1 MESLLFNIDLIDLPL
16 ECGDDKVTRYADDT
30 TRCSCTQDIFF
41 VISELKRIAQ
51 KMFDWCKNN
60 LMKVNPRKWHVL
72 FSSNIQTEKIAV
84 DNTSITPSLSDNFGL
99 GTKI

>member
-1 MESLLFNIDLIDLPL
+1 MFNIDLIDLPL

-72 FSSNIQTEKIAV
+72 FSPNIQTEKIAV
-84 DNTSITPSLSDNFGL
+84 DNTAITPSLSDNFGL